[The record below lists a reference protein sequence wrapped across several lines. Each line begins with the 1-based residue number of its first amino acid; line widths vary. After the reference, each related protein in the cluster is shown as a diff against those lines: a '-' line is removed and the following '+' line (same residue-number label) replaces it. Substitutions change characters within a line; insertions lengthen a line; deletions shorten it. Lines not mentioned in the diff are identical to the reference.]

1 MVQTVKNLPATQ
13 EIRKT
18 PWRRKWQ
25 PTPVVLPG
33 KSHGQRSLEGYSPQ
47 GQKKSDT
54 HTHTQGEGRQRQI
67 GERRVRRHQKIQK
80 SMGFAEAKA
89 GGSFQKERPTQFR
102 L

>member
-1 MVQTVKNLPATQ
+1 MDRGAWRATVHRVRKRQT
-13 EIRKT
+13 
-18 PWRRKWQ
+18 
-25 PTPVVLPG
+25 
-33 KSHGQRSLEGYSPQ
+33 H
-47 GQKKSDT
+47 T

-80 SMGFAEAKA
+80 STGFAEAKA